1 MAKET
6 LLMTVNEIV
15 KEHVKA
21 SNRLRKSVRGSPAK
35 IRKLLIEAGVLN
47 KNGTRLAR
55 HCR

>member
-1 MAKET
+1 
-6 LLMTVNEIV
+6 MTVREIV

-21 SNRLRKSVRGSPAK
+21 SDELRKSLRGSPVK

-55 HCR
+55 HGR